1 VCVLGGG
8 VSDGV
13 CKVTSHQARVI
24 KSKKPTPPR
33 QRVIP
38 ISSGGSMRM
47 EARLEGFGTGS
58 QEEIEEKEENHHRSP
73 APRDSNDEV
82 VR

>member
-1 VCVLGGG
+1 
-8 VSDGV
+8 
-13 CKVTSHQARVI
+13 
-24 KSKKPTPPR
+24 
-33 QRVIP
+33 
-38 ISSGGSMRM
+38 MRM